1 MWPCPGS
8 STNHIKVVK
17 SVIKW
22 LTCAYWAYLQTLV
35 PSIPLFE
42 WYECK
47 RLNLISLENCNPQMC
62 VKVNFMV
69 KILPISSSVTLSWV
83 IDTFQVINLSSVLYF
98 LYRTWKFDQTFI
110 FISYVCLF
118 IADYKAFFVVVF
130 LTFSEQPHLYSM
142 FTVYNLPVFALSGK
156 QLCGV
161 AEHSVF
167 QYDIDSWFIS

>member
-22 LTCAYWAYLQTLV
+22 LTCAYWDYLQTLV
-35 PSIPLFE
+35 PSIPLCE
-42 WYECK
+42 WCECK
-47 RLNLISLENCNPQMC
+47 RLNLISLENCSPQMC

-69 KILPISSSVTLSWV
+69 KILPTSSLVTQLSWV
-83 IDTFQVINLSSVLYF
+83 IDTFQVINLSSVVYF
-98 LYRTWKFDQTFI
+98 LYCTWKFDFGI
-110 FISYVCLF
+110 WLSF

-130 LTFSEQPHLYSM
+130 LTFSEQPHLYSI
-142 FTVYNLPVFALSGK
+142 FTVHNLPVFALSGK
-156 QLCGV
+156 QLCAV

-167 QYDIDSWFIS
+167 HMILILGLSHKGT